1 MKVKVC
7 YPVTRY
13 IEIEI
18 PENLAKPYR
27 KAQEKDDDMLLDD
40 AIEEITDYLQDTI
53 PQIDAEVDYKP
64 DIYDWDEVE

>member
-13 IEIEI
+13 TEIEI
-18 PENLAKPYR
+18 PDELAKAY
-27 KAQEKDDDMLLDD
+27 KKVEDK
-40 AIEEITDYLQDTI
+40 EEVYEDILDYLQDTI